1 MNVGLSEDEFNV
13 LEACLLKNN
22 KFIEWCNRFANA
34 NPVLEPLSSMVS
46 HSSLVM
52 GSMST
57 SQLQQSQLGDSFLDG
72 LNSSLISSSSQ
83 I

>member
-1 MNVGLSEDEFNV
+1 MNIGLSEDEFNV

-34 NPVLEPLSSMVS
+34 NPVLEPLSSTVS

>member
-1 MNVGLSEDEFNV
+1 MNVGLSEEEFNV
-13 LEACLLKNN
+13 LEAYLLKNK
-22 KFIEWCNRFANA
+22 KFIEWCNRFANV

-46 HSSLVM
+46 HSSLVV

-57 SQLQQSQLGDSFLDG
+57 SQLQQSQLGDSIQEDF
-72 LNSSLISSSSQ
+72 NSSLISSSRQ